1 MSELWRKLPDLVGA
15 GELRMNRTI
24 TDHETIVY
32 YGYEDY
38 ERVIHNYKPFRDTN
52 PCDALINLMI
62 WAKGLENK

>member
-1 MSELWRKLPDLVGA
+1 
-15 GELRMNRTI
+15 MNRTI